1 MIALIIIAAL
11 IFIMLLTVN
20 IPVEAYIKFYGG
32 KADIKV
38 KYLFL
43 SLYPKKE
50 KPPKKKK
57 RRKDKPPKEI
67 PLSVSEDTM
76 TEDSTEDM
84 PQEGSSPKADT
95 VQTEETS
102 EYESTSSKEESF
114 SDKKKPPKEEKLPL
128 LERISAKLDELN
140 EKKNSVMLLLEL
152 VTEPLKRFGSKI
164 RIDDVIIDFAAADE
178 DAAKA
183 AISYGTI
190 GAAVYDGISFLRCFV
205 GMSVRSVNISCL
217 YNTPAEKSRYDGECK
232 VRLRP
237 ASLINAV
244 FAVGFGY
251 ISNKKK
257 YSPVMELFRKG

>member
-11 IFIMLLTVN
+11 ILIILLTVN
-20 IPVEAYIKFYGG
+20 IPVEAYIRFYGG

-57 RRKDKPPKEI
+57 RRKDKPSKETL
-67 PLSVSEDTM
+67 PVSEDIAA
-76 TEDSTEDM
+76 EDSSENTPKEDS
-84 PQEGSSPKADT
+84 PPKADT
-95 VQTEETS
+95 VKTEETT
-102 EYESTSSKEESF
+102 ENESTSSKEENPSEEE
-114 SDKKKPPKEEKLPL
+114 KLTKEEKQPL
-128 LERISAKLDELN
+128 LERISAKLDALT
-140 EKKNSVMLLLEL
+140 EKKNSVMLLIEL

-164 RIDDVIIDFAAADE
+164 RIDDVIIDFTAADE

-217 YNTPAEKSRYDGECK
+217 YNTPADKSRYDGECK

>member
-1 MIALIIIAAL
+1 MTALIIIAVL
-11 IFIMLLTVN
+11 ILIILLAVN
-20 IPVEAYIKFYGG
+20 IPVEAYIRFYGG
-32 KADIKV
+32 KADIRV
-38 KYLFL
+38 KYSFL

-57 RRKDKPPKEI
+57 RHKDKPPKKM
-67 PLSVSEDTM
+67 PTVSEDIG
-76 TEDSTEDM
+76 TEDISEAM
-84 PQEGSSPKADT
+84 LQENEPPRSDT
-95 VQTEETS
+95 VQTESIPEEKAPES
-102 EYESTSSKEESF
+102 EDT
-114 SDKKKPPKEEKLPL
+114 PQKEEKPPL

-140 EKKNSVMLLLEL
+140 EKKNSVMLLIEL
-152 VTEPLKRFGSKI
+152 VAEPLKRFGGKI

>member
-1 MIALIIIAAL
+1 MTALIIIAAVIL
-11 IFIMLLTVN
+11 FILLTVN
-20 IPVEAYIKFYGG
+20 IPVEAYIRFYGG

-57 RRKDKPPKEI
+57 KRRKDKLTEEMTFPDSEEAAAEDGTEDTSEGDSPPK
-67 PLSVSEDTM
+67 SDT
-76 TEDSTEDM
+76 S
-84 PQEGSSPKADT
+84 
-95 VQTEETS
+95 QTEKSS
-102 EYESTSSKEESF
+102 EEKVYEKE
-114 SDKKKPPKEEKLPL
+114 KPQKEEKLPL
-128 LERISAKLDELN
+128 LERINAKLDELTQ
-140 EKKNSVMLLLEL
+140 KKNAVMLLIEL
-152 VTEPLKRFGSKI
+152 VSKPLKRFGSKI
-164 RIDDVIIDFAAADE
+164 RIEDVIIDFDIADE
-178 DAAKA
+178 DAAAA
-183 AISYGTI
+183 AISYGRI

-217 YNTPAEKSRYDGECK
+217 YNTPADKSRYDGECK

-237 ASLINAV
+237 ASLLNAV

-251 ISNKKK
+251 ISDKKK

>member
-11 IFIMLLTVN
+11 ILIILFAVN
-20 IPVEAYIKFYGG
+20 IPVEAYIRFYGG

-38 KYLFL
+38 KYIFL

-50 KPPKKKK
+50 KPPKRQKK
-57 RRKDKPPKEI
+57 RRKDKPPKE
-67 PLSVSEDTM
+67 PPAVSDDIAA
-76 TEDSTEDM
+76 EDSTEDA
-84 PQEGSSPKADT
+84 PKKNKSLKEDT
-95 VQTEETS
+95 PKTE
-102 EYESTSSKEESF
+102 
-114 SDKKKPPKEEKLPL
+114 KPPEEKPSENEDTAQKEEKKSL
-128 LERISAKLDELN
+128 LERISAKLDELT
-140 EKKNSVMLLLEL
+140 EKKNSVMLLIEL
-152 VTEPLKRFGSKI
+152 VAEPLKRFGSKI

-244 FAVGFGY
+244 LAVGFGY
-251 ISNKKK
+251 ISDKKK
-257 YSPVMELFRKG
+257 YSPVMELFKKG

>member
-1 MIALIIIAAL
+1 MTALIIIAAL
-11 IFIMLLTVN
+11 ILIILLTVN
-20 IPVEAYIKFYGG
+20 IPVEAYIRFYGG

-38 KYLFL
+38 KFLFL
-43 SLYPKKE
+43 SLYPRKE

-57 RRKDKPPKEI
+57 RRKDKPPKEM
-67 PLSVSEDTM
+67 PPPVSENIPEEDN
-76 TEDSTEDM
+76 TEYT
-84 PQEGSSPKADT
+84 PQEYSPPKADS
-95 VQTEETS
+95 VQAE
-102 EYESTSSKEESF
+102 ESTENESISSKEESL

-128 LERISAKLDELN
+128 LERISAKLDELT
-140 EKKNSVMLLLEL
+140 EKKNSVMLLIEL

-205 GMSVRSVNISCL
+205 GMSVRSINISCL
-217 YNTPAEKSRYDGECK
+217 YNTPADKSRYDGECK

>member
-1 MIALIIIAAL
+1 MTALIIIAAL
-11 IFIMLLTVN
+11 ILIILLTVN
-20 IPVEAYIKFYGG
+20 IPVEAYIRFYGG

-38 KYLFL
+38 KFLFF
-43 SLYPKKE
+43 SLYPRKE

-57 RRKDKPPKEI
+57 RRKDKPPKEML
-67 PLSVSEDTM
+67 PVSEDTAAESSP
-76 TEDSTEDM
+76 EDT
-84 PQEGSSPKADT
+84 PQEDSSPKADT
-95 VQTEETS
+95 SQTEKSPEEKVS
-102 EYESTSSKEESF
+102 ENE
-114 SDKKKPPKEEKLPL
+114 DKPPKEEKPPL
-128 LERISAKLDELN
+128 LERISAKLDELT
-140 EKKNSVMLLLEL
+140 EKKNSVMLLIEL

-205 GMSVRSVNISCL
+205 GMSVRSINISCL

-237 ASLINAV
+237 ASLLNAV

-251 ISNKKK
+251 ISDKKK

>member
-11 IFIMLLTVN
+11 ILIILLTVN
-20 IPVEAYIKFYGG
+20 IPVEAYIRFYGG

-57 RRKDKPPKEI
+57 RRKDKPPKEM
-67 PLSVSEDTM
+67 PLPVSEETAA
-76 TEDSTEDM
+76 EDSSEDM
-84 PQEGSSPKADT
+84 PKEDAPPKADT
-95 VQTEETS
+95 VQAEENTEN
-102 EYESTSSKEESF
+102 ESTSSKEESF
-114 SDKKKPPKEEKLPL
+114 SDKKKSPKEEKLPL
-128 LERISAKLDELN
+128 LERINAKLDELT
-140 EKKNSVMLLLEL
+140 EKKNSVMLLIEL

-205 GMSVRSVNISCL
+205 GMSVRSINISCL
-217 YNTPAEKSRYDGECK
+217 YNTPADKSRYDGECK

-257 YSPVMELFRKG
+257 YSPVMELFKKG

>member
-11 IFIMLLTVN
+11 IFIILLTVN

-57 RRKDKPPKEI
+57 RQKDKPKKETSL
-67 PLSVSEDTM
+67 PVSEETSS
-76 TEDSTEDM
+76 EDSSEDM
-84 PQEGSSPKADT
+84 SMEDAPPKADT
-95 VQTEETS
+95 VQAEETT
-102 EYESTSSKEESF
+102 ENESSSDGDILSKKE
-114 SDKKKPPKEEKLPL
+114 KLPKEEKQPL
-128 LERISAKLDELN
+128 LERISAKLDELT
-140 EKKNSVMLLLEL
+140 EKKNSVMLLIEL

-217 YNTPAEKSRYDGECK
+217 YNTPADKSRYDGECK

>member
-11 IFIMLLTVN
+11 ILIILLTVN
-20 IPVEAYIKFYGG
+20 IPVEAYIRFYGG

-57 RRKDKPPKEI
+57 RRKDKPSKETL
-67 PLSVSEDTM
+67 PVSEDIAA
-76 TEDSTEDM
+76 EDSSENTPKEDS
-84 PQEGSSPKADT
+84 PPKADT
-95 VQTEETS
+95 VKTEETT
-102 EYESTSSKEESF
+102 ENESTSSKEESP
-114 SDKKKPPKEEKLPL
+114 SEEEKLTKEEKQPL
-128 LERISAKLDELN
+128 LERISAKLDELT
-140 EKKNSVMLLLEL
+140 EKKNSVMLLIEL

-205 GMSVRSVNISCL
+205 GMSVRSVNVSCL

-257 YSPVMELFRKG
+257 YSPVMELFKKG

>member
-11 IFIMLLTVN
+11 ILIILLTVN
-20 IPVEAYIKFYGG
+20 IPVEAYIRFYGG
-32 KADIKV
+32 KAEIKV

-57 RRKDKPPKEI
+57 RRKDKPPEEM
-67 PLSVSEDTM
+67 PLPVSEVTL
-76 TEDSTEDM
+76 TEDNSKD
-84 PQEGSSPKADT
+84 SPKEDNSPKKDT
-95 VQTEETS
+95 SQTEKPS
-102 EYESTSSKEESF
+102 PKESSSDE
-114 SDKKKPPKEEKLPL
+114 DKAPKEEKLPL
-128 LERISAKLDELN
+128 LERISAKLDELT
-140 EKKNSVMLLLEL
+140 EKKNSVMLLIEL

-183 AISYGTI
+183 AISYGAI

-205 GMSVRSVNISCL
+205 GMSVRSVKISCL

-251 ISNKKK
+251 IFNKKK
-257 YSPVMELFRKG
+257 YSPVMELFKKG

>member
-11 IFIMLLTVN
+11 ILIILLTVN
-20 IPVEAYIKFYGG
+20 IPVEAYIRFYGG

-57 RRKDKPPKEI
+57 RRKDKPSKETL
-67 PLSVSEDTM
+67 PVSEDIAA
-76 TEDSTEDM
+76 EDSSENTPKEDS
-84 PQEGSSPKADT
+84 PPKADT
-95 VQTEETS
+95 VKTEETTKN
-102 EYESTSSKEESF
+102 ESTSSKEESP
-114 SDKKKPPKEEKLPL
+114 SEEEKTPKEEKKPL
-128 LERISAKLDELN
+128 LERISAKLDELT
-140 EKKNSVMLLLEL
+140 EKKNSVMLLIEL

-217 YNTPAEKSRYDGECK
+217 YNTPADKSRYDGECK

-257 YSPVMELFRKG
+257 YSPIMELFRKG

>member
-11 IFIMLLTVN
+11 ILIILLTVN
-20 IPVEAYIKFYGG
+20 IPVEAYIRFYGG
-32 KADIKV
+32 KAEIKV

-43 SLYPKKE
+43 SLYPKKD

-57 RRKDKPPKEI
+57 RRKDKPPKEM
-67 PLSVSEDTM
+67 PLPVSEDTL
-76 TEDSTEDM
+76 TEDNSED
-84 PQEGSSPKADT
+84 SPKEDNSPKNDT
-95 VQTEETS
+95 AQTEKTPE
-102 EYESTSSKEESF
+102 K
-114 SDKKKPPKEEKLPL
+114 KKKPPKEEKRPL
-128 LERISAKLDELN
+128 LERISAKLDELT
-140 EKKNSVMLLLEL
+140 EKKNSVMLLIEL

-183 AISYGTI
+183 AISYGAI

-205 GMSVRSVNISCL
+205 GMSVRSVKISCL

-244 FAVGFGY
+244 FDVGFGY
-251 ISNKKK
+251 IFNKKK
-257 YSPVMELFRKG
+257 YSPVMELFKKG